1 MFQDIYEQIIE
12 FCDAVEQEYN
22 GLFADKTKWE
32 ATHLDYLHYYLIRY
46 KITDER
52 DFIIYH
58 FRTSYRL
65 FLEKFVMNLWWKR
78 ILFIIESKLLKNE
91 Q

>member
-1 MFQDIYEQIIE
+1 MKWRLLRMFQDIYEQIIE

-32 ATHLDYLHYYLIRY
+32 ATHLGYLHYYLIRY

-65 FLEKFVMNLWWKR
+65 FLEKFVMKR
-78 ILFIIESKLLKNE
+78 NFIYN
-91 Q
+91 